1 MEPVDIIIGDT
12 IPKCNYPK
20 PATVSR
26 NVPINYTKAAYD
38 LIQKNLKEGVIA
50 PVDIPTDFCACAT
63 FVPKADGVSLRL
75 VTDFRGL
82 NKIIKR
88 PVWPFSPTESIIA
101 RMDPQKQWIAS
112 IDMLSG
118 YHQIPLSKESS
129 FLTCFITPWGKFQYL
144 RGPNGGLV

>member
-1 MEPVDIIIGDT
+1 MDIIIDDT

-50 PVDIPTDFCACAT
+50 PVDIPTDFCAHAT

-88 PVWPFSPTESIIA
+88 PVWPFSPTESFIA
-101 RMDPQKQWIAS
+101 RMDPQKQ
-112 IDMLSG
+112 
-118 YHQIPLSKESS
+118 
-129 FLTCFITPWGKFQYL
+129 
-144 RGPNGGLV
+144 